1 MFPLAAQIVKCF
13 VILTAGG
20 SHRIPQ
26 HVRVLIKIVLV
37 LDFFEGTGWLD
48 TITRTHLLVLVLS
61 IDAFLLFLDDVEAL
75 RVVTNGHIWTEL
87 IRF

>member
-1 MFPLAAQIVKCF
+1 MFPLAAQIVKRF

-37 LDFFEGTGWLD
+37 LEFFKGAGWLD
-48 TITRTHLLVLVLS
+48 AI
-61 IDAFLLFLDDVEAL
+61 A
-75 RVVTNGHIWTEL
+75 
-87 IRF
+87 